1 MSVFRR
7 SSALVSLV
15 SLLAFGCSGGP
26 SLPSPSS
33 VSGTIKQKG
42 KPYPNV
48 VVGFVATSAG
58 LPANARYASAKTDAS
73 GKYTVEKIYP
83 AEYQVTLTEEVPPP
97 KEGEMVP
104 ANAGSPALAKFG
116 PTSTLAVKV
125 EPGTP
130 AAFDYDIR

>member
-1 MSVFRR
+1 MPVFRR
-7 SSALVSLV
+7 FPP
-15 SLLAFGCSGGP
+15 LLTLFSVLAIGCSGGP

-48 VVGFVATSAG
+48 VVGFTAISAG

-73 GKYTVEKIYP
+73 GKYSIEKIYP

-97 KEGEMVP
+97 AEGAPVQ
-104 ANAGSPALAKFG
+104 ASAGSPALAKFG
-116 PTSTLAVKV
+116 PTSTLGVKV

-130 AAFDYDIR
+130 AAFDYDVR